1 MRLIQL
7 WARLFVASIGAGVVA
22 LILTALGAA
31 PSWADAVT
39 GATFATVG
47 GLGVVVVVGSIL
59 RVRMLKSRL
68 TRAVAARAGMTV
80 DTPYDAIE
88 RAFAP
93 LVESRA
99 VHDLSVA
106 MVFRDG
112 QVTWYPGGDQRDRE
126 SRLYEVGSLTKPMT
140 AEVLAEMIA
149 DGMVTMAARVGDILT
164 DIALPT
170 PVAGITL
177 EELVTHRSGL
187 PRIPRSLGFGFAALF
202 SADPYSWLSSASLLD
217 IFARSQRTA
226 TPGTYSNFGFG
237 ILGYLLGKRHGSDY
251 PHALEER
258 LLRPLGLANT
268 YVDPDS
274 AIASRLARGH
284 DLIGVRTPRWH
295 SGAIA
300 GAGGVCMTI
309 ADAATWLAAHVE
321 PHDDF
326 RNIVRMVTQPRAPLG
341 GGQIGMGWCIHT
353 AGETTVV
360 WHNGGTGGFSSFA
373 AFDPE
378 RGVGVIAL
386 AASFHTAALDRAGFA
401 ALAECA
407 ARWGGG
413 NY

>member
-1 MRLIQL
+1 VRLIQI

-22 LILTALGAA
+22 LILTEFGAA

-39 GATFATVG
+39 GATIVTVG
-47 GLGVVVVVGSIL
+47 GVGVVVVLGSIL
-59 RVRMLKSRL
+59 RIRMMKGEL

-88 RAFAP
+88 RTFAP

-99 VHDLSVA
+99 VRDLSVA
-106 MVFRDG
+106 MVLRDG

-140 AEVLAEMIA
+140 AEVLAAMIA
-149 DGMVTMAARVGDILT
+149 DGTVTMATRVGDILT
-164 DIALPT
+164 DTALPA
-170 PVAGITL
+170 PVAAITL

-187 PRIPRSLGFGFAALF
+187 PRLPRSFAFRCAALF
-202 SADPYSWLSSASLLD
+202 SADPYRWLSPASLLE

-226 TPGTYSNFGFG
+226 PPGTYSNFGFG
-237 ILGYLLGKRHGSDY
+237 ILGYVLGKRHRSDY
-251 PHALEER
+251 SRALEER

-268 YVDPDS
+268 YVDPDG

-309 ADAATWLAAHVE
+309 ADAATWLVAHVE
-321 PHDDF
+321 PDDDF

-341 GGQIGMGWCIHT
+341 EGRIGMGWCIHK
-353 AGETTVV
+353 AGVTTVV

-386 AASFHTAALDRAGFA
+386 AASFHIAALDHAGFA
-401 ALAECA
+401 TLAECA
-407 ARWGGG
+407 ARWGRR
-413 NY
+413 